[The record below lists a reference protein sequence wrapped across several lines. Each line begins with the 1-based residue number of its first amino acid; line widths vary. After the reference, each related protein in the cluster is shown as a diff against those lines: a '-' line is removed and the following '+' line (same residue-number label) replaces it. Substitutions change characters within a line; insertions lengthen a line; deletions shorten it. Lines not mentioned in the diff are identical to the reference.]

1 MPYTYDLLNNILKA
15 DEAELPL
22 DNLEQN
28 LIGACSKCNA
38 DVISISYHLQDDKTV
53 VAARC
58 SACGRMYAI
67 LYNKYWI
74 WLGEYSLQEAE
85 SSARQGPDA
94 PDTVDEGNTKPSE
107 ELLALQAIPLK
118 KLETVFTQAEI
129 KTLFAKASGK
139 KYVRQ
144 YLYRARKKYPELREI
159 FDIYLNI

>member
-1 MPYTYDLLNNILKA
+1 MPYTYDLLNNTLKA

-28 LIGACSKCNA
+28 LIGTCSKCNA
-38 DVISISYHLQDDKTV
+38 DVVSISYHLQDDKIV

-58 SACGRMYAI
+58 SACGCMYAI

-74 WLGEYSLQEAE
+74 WLEEHSLQETA
-85 SSARQGPDA
+85 SSSCQGPSA
-94 PDTVDEGNTKPSE
+94 PNALGEENAQPSE
-107 ELLALQAIPLK
+107 ELLALQAIPFK